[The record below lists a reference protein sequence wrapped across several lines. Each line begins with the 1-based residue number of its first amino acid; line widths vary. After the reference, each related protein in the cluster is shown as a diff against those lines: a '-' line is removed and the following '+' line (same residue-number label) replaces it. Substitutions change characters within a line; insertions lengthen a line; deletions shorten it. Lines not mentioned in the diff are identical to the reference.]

1 MSNNYKEI
9 LNRQKE
15 YFRTGETKNVAFRLA
30 QLERMQDWIGKNEDH
45 GGAA

>member
-30 QLERMQDWIGKNEDH
+30 QLERIAHWKGDDPH
-45 GGAA
+45 DV